1 MKRIYLDYAATTPTH
16 PEVVA
21 AMQPY
26 FSEKFGNPSSLH
38 AFGQE
43 ARSAVERARE
53 QVAKLIG
60 AQPEEIVFTS
70 GGTEANNFAV
80 HGVAYANKEKGPS
93 TPSMGL
99 GTSPLRTSN
108 HIITSTIEHH
118 AVLEPCKF
126 LETQGFKV
134 TYLPV
139 DKYGLVNPKDVKK
152 ALTNKTILV
161 SIMHANNEI
170 GTIQSIEEI
179 SKIIKGKLGTGK
191 RQLYFHTDAV
201 QTVGSMPVDV
211 NKLGVDL
218 LSLSAHKLYGPKGVG
233 ALYIRKGTR
242 MESFIKGGGQERHRR
257 ASTENVPG
265 IVGLG
270 VAAELALRELD
281 SRQKHLTPL
290 RDKLIK
296 GIQNKILEVVLN
308 GHPDKRLPKNVNLS
322 VKYVEGESMLLN
334 LDLEGIAASTG
345 SACSS
350 GTTEPSHVL
359 TAIGLPVDL
368 GQGSI
373 RFSLGRLTTEDD
385 INYVL
390 DVFPRIVDKL
400 RKMSPTYK
408 APR

>member
-43 ARSAVERARE
+43 ARSAVEQARE
-53 QVAKLIG
+53 QVAKLIN
-60 AQPEEIVFTS
+60 ARPEEIVFTS
-70 GGTEANNFAV
+70 SGTEANNFV
-80 HGVAYANKEKGPS
+80 LHGISFANKDKG
-93 TPSMGL
+93 
-99 GTSPLRTSN
+99 N
-108 HIITSTIEHH
+108 HIITSQIEHH
-118 AVLEPCKF
+118 AILEPCHF
-126 LETQGFKV
+126 LEKQGFNV

-139 DKYGLVNPKDVKK
+139 DKYGLVNPKDVEK
-152 ALTNKTILV
+152 ALTDKTILV

-170 GTIQSIEEI
+170 GTIQPIEEI
-179 SKIIKGKLGTGK
+179 SEIIREKT
-191 RQLYFHTDAV
+191 YFHTDAV
-201 QTVGSMPVDV
+201 QTVGSIPVDV

-218 LSLSAHKLYGPKGVG
+218 LSLSGHKLYGPKGVG
-233 ALYIRKGTR
+233 ALYIKKGTR
-242 MESFIKGGGQERHRR
+242 MESFIKGGGQERNRR

-270 VAAELALRELD
+270 KAAELARKELN
-281 SRQKHLTPL
+281 SRQKHLTEL

-296 GIQNKILEVVLN
+296 GVKNKIPEVVLN
-308 GHPDKRLPKNVNLS
+308 GHPELRLPKNVNLS

-334 LDLEGIAASTG
+334 LDLEGVAASTG

-350 GTTEPSHVL
+350 GSTEPSHVL
-359 TAIGLPVDL
+359 KAIGLAPDL
-368 GQGSI
+368 AQGSI

-390 DVFPRIVDKL
+390 DVFVKIVDKL
-400 RKMSPTYK
+400 RKMSPIYK
-408 APR
+408 GGA